1 VKSMAGAIILL
12 AKQLNLSVIAEGV
25 ETKEQLDYLQKH
37 GCDMFQGYLVSK
49 PVPEVEINKLLKESL
64 VS

>member
-1 VKSMAGAIILL
+1 MTGTIILL
-12 AKQLNLSVIAEGV
+12 AKQLGLSIIGEGV
-25 ETKEQLDYLQKH
+25 ETKGQLNYLKKH

-49 PVPEVEINKLLKESL
+49 PIPNVEMNKLLKENL